1 VRLKLRVTPKS
12 RSDEILGLRE
22 DGVLHVRVS
31 AVPQE
36 GKANEAVLKLLSRAL
51 GMPQGSIRLKAG
63 AASRD
68 KWIELDGI
76 DAAELK
82 RRLGREST

>member
-1 VRLKLRVTPKS
+1 MRLKLRVTPKS
-12 RSDEILGLRE
+12 RADEILGLRE

-31 AVPQE
+31 AAPEE

-51 GMPQGSIRLKAG
+51 GLPKGSVRIKGG

-76 DAAELK
+76 DAAGLAQ
-82 RRLGREST
+82 RLGQRPK

>member
-1 VRLKLRVTPKS
+1 MRLKLRVTPKS
-12 RSDEILGLRE
+12 RADEILGLR
-22 DGVLHVRVS
+22 DGGVLHVRV
-31 AVPQE
+31 AAAPQE
-36 GKANEAVLKLLSRAL
+36 GQANEAVLKLLSRAL
-51 GMPQGSIRLKAG
+51 RIPKGSIRIKGG

-82 RRLGREST
+82 RRLGRESA

>member
-12 RSDEILGLRE
+12 RADEILGLRE

-31 AVPQE
+31 AAPE
-36 GKANEAVLKLLSRAL
+36 DGKANEAVLKLLSRAL
-51 GMPQGSIRLKAG
+51 GLPKGAVRLKG
-63 AASRD
+63 GTASRD

-76 DAAELK
+76 DAAELA
-82 RRLGREST
+82 RRLGHEST